1 MSLTAAVLLGCL
13 GCFALKLAGY
23 VVPARWLEGER
34 TSRVTTALPIALLA
48 ALVGV
53 QTLTHEAG
61 RVVLDARLVAVVV
74 ALVLLRLRASFVV
87 VVVAAAAVAA
97 GLRAAGWG

>member
-48 ALVGV
+48 ALIGV
-53 QTLTHEAG
+53 QTLTHGAG